1 MRKRHKLNIKTS
13 SFEVPKQGL
22 RIFRVIMP
30 RTAILLWLSEK
41 QAIQYLQRLHIYAL
55 MGKNKPK

>member
-1 MRKRHKLNIKTS
+1 MRKRHKLNVKTS
-13 SFEVPKQGL
+13 SFEVPKHKL

-41 QAIQYLQRLHIYAL
+41 QAIRYLQRLHIYAL
-55 MGKNKPK
+55 MRKTKGK